1 MIISDQSDVSDSD
14 DDRGGDDLYILSD
27 PILKLQRKIIENI
40 SVYNYLPICVNVCWI
55 IDSHLPDN
63 ATETEKIALAVCILD
78 SIHLLRQ
85 FRDIHF
91 SIIEKLY
98 MLANNG
104 KLHRLKKRV
113 SWVEWAVSWFYY

>member
-1 MIISDQSDVSDSD
+1 MIISDSSDVSDSD
-14 DDRGGDDLYILSD
+14 NDMGGDDLYMLEN
-27 PILKLQRKIIENI
+27 PILKLQRRIVENV

-55 IDSHLPDN
+55 VDAHLPND
-63 ATETEKIALAVCILD
+63 ATEQEKISLAVCILD

-113 SWVEWAVSWFYY
+113 SWFEYFASFFY